1 MCSHHTGRGSGAHSS
16 FVNDAARPEDK
27 GHPLPTPRT
36 TCPGQRKHG
45 WLPPNGSALP
55 CVVSLAVRHLWLG
68 SLVTLNHFYPRLCVV
83 WQAARAPAAAKFEK
97 YYVTYANDDAARAG
111 EAALVAGVDSWSDP
125 VFVAGGEAMYKDPFK
140 PPRGACKGRGWQAG
154 RGVFGPRGVAGA
166 LAVVG
171 LVAVRWGASAS
182 SRSTPACT

>member
-1 MCSHHTGRGSGAHSS
+1 MT
-16 FVNDAARPEDK
+16 VNYF
-27 GHPLPTPRT
+27 
-36 TCPGQRKHG
+36 C
-45 WLPPNGSALP
+45 
-55 CVVSLAVRHLWLG
+55 
-68 SLVTLNHFYPRLCVV
+68 PRLCVV

>member
-1 MCSHHTGRGSGAHSS
+1 
-16 FVNDAARPEDK
+16 
-27 GHPLPTPRT
+27 
-36 TCPGQRKHG
+36 
-45 WLPPNGSALP
+45 
-55 CVVSLAVRHLWLG
+55 
-68 SLVTLNHFYPRLCVV
+68 VV

-140 PPRGACKGRGWQAG
+140 PPRGACKGRWGGRQAG
-154 RGVFGPRGVAGA
+154 VCGECFAPVGGVGCCRGCP
-166 LAVVG
+166 L
-171 LVAVRWGASAS
+171 GASAS